1 MLVSIGIPIY
11 NADQYLKLAIDSVLQ
26 QTFQDFQ
33 LLLVND
39 GSKDNSLEIMK
50 SYNDPRIKIIND
62 GVNKGLIFRL
72 NEMVQLSEGHYFVRM
87 DADDV
92 MFPDRIEK
100 QLELLTNNPEIDLVY
115 GDAVSINKDNHILGY
130 KKSQK
135 VNNKNDILNG
145 VFPIH
150 PTVMTKREVL
160 LKNPYREGFI
170 QMEDME
176 LWYRI
181 IEDFHFQ
188 NLNHPI
194 LFYREDSSRNSG
206 KHLKM
211 IKGKL
216 KFADAYQMNTVN
228 KIKIVLESYIKYTIY
243 IVLERLKKEHV
254 LLDKR
259 FQQIARTEKIDFKKQ
274 LDSIINGAI

>member
-26 QTFQDFQ
+26 QTFQDFE

-39 GSKDNSLEIMK
+39 GSTDNSLAIMK

-62 GVNKGLIFRL
+62 GFNKGLIFRL
-72 NEMVQLSEGHYFVRM
+72 NEMIQLSEGHYFVRM

-100 QLELLTNNPEIDLVY
+100 QFQLLTGNHEIDLVY
-115 GDAVSINKDNHILGY
+115 GDAVSITKNNDILGY

-135 VNNKNDILNG
+135 VKNKKEILSG
-145 VFPIH
+145 IFPIH
-150 PTVMTKREVL
+150 PTVMAKREVL
-160 LKNPYREGFI
+160 LNNPYRIGFI

-181 IEDFHFQ
+181 IEECRFE
-188 NLNHPI
+188 NLNHPM
-194 LFYREDSSRNSG
+194 LFYREDSSNNSQ

-211 IKGKL
+211 VKGRL
-216 KFADAYQMNTVN
+216 KFAKIYQMSVLN

-243 IVLERLKKEHV
+243 AVLEKLNMEHI
-254 LLDKR
+254 LLTKR
-259 FQQIARTEKIDFKKQ
+259 FQQLTQTERIDFKKQ
-274 LDSIINGAI
+274 LDSIIIGTI